1 VRTPRAPLTAVGIGA
16 MAILGIA
23 AVSGC
28 STPNPPLASAT
39 TFTPTAG
46 GSVQPTA
53 TGDTSAPATP
63 TVTLTPNVTV
73 RPTATVVRTST
84 ATPTATVTQAPTP
97 TPRATATVSPTP
109 VVTGAPQT
117 GGGGTAG
124 LQDGGLFALGGI
136 AILAGAGSLGY
147 RRRLAR
153 KH

>member
-16 MAILGIA
+16 MAVLGIA

-39 TFTPTAG
+39 TFAPTAG

-53 TGDTSAPATP
+53 TGDISAPATP
-63 TVTLTPNVTV
+63 TVTLTPDVTV
-73 RPTATVVRTST
+73 RPTATAIRTAT
-84 ATPTATVTQAPTP
+84 VTPTATVTRAP
-97 TPRATATVSPTP
+97 TPRATVTVSPTP

-124 LQDGGLFALGGI
+124 LQDGGLFALGGV

-153 KH
+153 KR